1 LREKHKNARLL
12 VTWLSIAWILVLGS
26 CAIQPT
32 DDSADSNGRSPT
44 ASSSDEDEQKLSAQD
59 GESLLIGSKAE
70 AAPAAEEEA
79 ATETAELYPGS
90 DTFINRKVASK
101 PQAFKVVEGA
111 ILLNFENTNIR
122 EVVKTIL
129 GDILEENYVID
140 QAVQGTV
147 TVQTGRPLPKEA
159 LIPVLET
166 LLRMNNAALVR
177 SKGLNKIVPINEAVQ
192 GNLSPRLEEAAS
204 IAGYSVRIVPL
215 RYIGVTEM
223 QKILEPF
230 VPKNAILR
238 VDPARNL
245 LILAG
250 TAQELAQWQ
259 ETIDIFDVNW
269 LEGMSVGLYKLQ
281 NTDVKLVVEELNKV
295 LGPEAAT
302 PLAGMFRFVPIER
315 LNGVLVI
322 TSQSKYLEEA
332 KTWVERLDQSKDTET
347 ERFYVYQIQNG
358 RAEHLAELLQQAFG
372 QGGGPGATPAA
383 RVAPGR
389 QATELFSSPRGGRSG
404 GFGSSRSS
412 GGFGSSR
419 SGGFGS
425 SRMGG
430 FTAFQALNSSAS
442 QEADPRA
449 FQAENKGAAEKPR
462 TPSPVAGIEFGFAGA
477 AGGDAAKKPE
487 VRIIPDVD
495 NNALLI
501 VATSGIHEKI
511 LSVLRKLDTAPRQVL
526 IEATIAEVQLTG
538 DLEYGMEWFFN
549 NKVGDIGGNKFRGTG
564 FVNANGNVLKPA
576 LAAGAAASGGF
587 TYALTKA
594 GVVRALLKMA
604 ASDRKLNVLSSPQL
618 LALDNQTAEIRVG
631 DQFPVLTSRAAIG
644 GIGVGGTA
652 AATPLTSQV
661 SYKDTGVLLTVTP
674 RVNAGGRVTLE
685 IRQEVTDVGAP
696 VTVGGIQNFIFLQR
710 TFESVVTVQSGQ
722 TIVLGGLIRSNDN
735 YSERGVPFL
744 RNLPLIGALFGT
756 TTKHTERTE
765 LIVLMTPRVVRDQ
778 SEARLV
784 TEEFREKLK
793 NASAIV
799 ESEMKAENVKAGE
812 KNASEK

>member
-1 LREKHKNARLL
+1 M
-12 VTWLSIAWILVLGS
+12 
-26 CAIQPT
+26 QPT
-32 DDSADSNGRSPT
+32 DDSANSDGRSPT

-70 AAPAAEEEA
+70 VAPAAEEEA

-101 PQAFKVVEGA
+101 PRVFKVVEGA

-215 RYIGVTEM
+215 RYIGATEM

-430 FTAFQALNSSAS
+430 FTASQALDTSAS

-449 FQAENKGAAEKPR
+449 FQAENKDAAEKPR
-462 TPSPVAGIEFGFAGA
+462 TPSPAAGIEFDFASA

-511 LSVLRKLDTAPRQVL
+511 LSVLRKLDVAPRQVL
-526 IEATIAEVQLTG
+526 IEATIAEVRLT
-538 DLEYGMEWFFN
+538 DKLQYGMEWFFN
-549 NKVGDIGGNKFRGTG
+549 NEVGDIGGNKFRGTG
-564 FVNANGNVLKPA
+564 LVNANGNVLKPA
-576 LAAGAAASGGF
+576 LGAAAAASGGF

-604 ASDRKLNVLSSPQL
+604 ASDSKLNVLSSPQL

-631 DQFPVLTSRAAIG
+631 DQFPVLTSRAAAIG
-644 GIGVGGTA
+644 GIGTGGAVT
-652 AATPLTSQV
+652 ATPLTSQV

-722 TIVLGGLIRSNDN
+722 TIVLGGLIRSNDT
-735 YSERGVPFL
+735 YSNAGVPFL
-744 RNLPLIGALFGT
+744 RNLPLIGGLFGT
-756 TTKHTERTE
+756 KNKETVRTE

-778 SEARLV
+778 SEAQLV

-793 NASAIV
+793 NASLIV
-799 ESEMKAENVKAGE
+799 ETENEKVGE
-812 KNASEK
+812 KNAPEK